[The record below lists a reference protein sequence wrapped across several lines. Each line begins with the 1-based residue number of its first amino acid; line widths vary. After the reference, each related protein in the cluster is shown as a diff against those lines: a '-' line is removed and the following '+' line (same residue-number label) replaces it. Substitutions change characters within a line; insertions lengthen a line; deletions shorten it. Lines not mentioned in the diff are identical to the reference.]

1 MAGGQHSWQM
11 APLQCH
17 VLDLG
22 ARAWSR
28 FGTADPSLQ
37 VCRHAGD
44 FADGFLMLFGG
55 HDGDSLSNELRR
67 IPLSGLLRSDAEAPR
82 TGARTASPADPAA
95 AGPAV
100 SSVEM
105 FKVAQKPLTADDL
118 PADAVAGK
126 SARQLIGV
134 LHREAVARELDMYV
148 DPLSGYP
155 AFTAHYL
162 RRRDCCGNRCRHCPW
177 GHKNVGKTGRGV
189 GAAAPNLE
197 W

>member
-67 IPLSGLLRSDAEAPR
+67 IQAKKRKESGSLSPPQAKQSKSLVPVSPHEVTLMP
-82 TGARTASPADPAA
+82 ASP
-95 AGPAV
+95 
-100 SSVEM
+100 SHNIE
-105 FKVAQKPLTADDL
+105 
-118 PADAVAGK
+118 
-126 SARQLIGV
+126 
-134 LHREAVARELDMYV
+134 H
-148 DPLSGYP
+148 
-155 AFTAHYL
+155 
-162 RRRDCCGNRCRHCPW
+162 
-177 GHKNVGKTGRGV
+177 
-189 GAAAPNLE
+189 LE
-197 W
+197 